1 MDKAAEAEF
10 TAEVAREMLT
20 ELAPHEL
27 EIFPLVSEAYFRDP
41 AGALRSQPQRDDI
54 LGSGLEPGA
63 VFLTPVVLLV
73 LGEVVRF
80 LAEQLRKALAEES
93 TAVIRASLRRLFR
106 WWRPEASARA
116 ADPPLPADTVRR
128 VHDLALDRARLLLP
142 DDEAQMLAEQIAG
155 ALAIGEA
162 RGDA

>member
-80 LAEQLRKALAEES
+80 LAEES